1 MNAECFRPERWDE
14 NLPPSADKTTHNYGY
29 LPFSGGARMCLGMDF
44 ALTGA
49 AFTIVRIFQRYPSIR
64 LPKEEPVH
72 LVGVE
77 KQTMTLVLQIT
88 DGCKVELA

>member
-1 MNAECFRPERWDE
+1 
-14 NLPPSADKTTHNYGY
+14 
-29 LPFSGGARMCLGMDF
+29 MDF
-44 ALTGA
+44 ALTEA

-64 LPKEEPVH
+64 LPEGEPID

-88 DGCKVELA
+88 NGCKVELG